1 MIDEYYN
8 KIVTCIKNA
17 TQLCIPLAEYGS
29 DNNEC
34 FVTGW
39 NDVVKDKRCA
49 ARAAYIDWITAGKP
63 RQGPLFTLMARARAS
78 FKYALRYCRHH
89 EEMLRADA
97 YAKNLYN
104 QEYRVFW
111 KNINKCS
118 NAAATKHASVV
129 NGCSG
134 ESNIADMW
142 CNHFEKLYNFVT
154 DDRSKSFFM
163 NN

>member
-39 NDVVKDKRCA
+39 NDVVRDKRCA
-49 ARAAYIDWITAGKP
+49 ARAAYFDWITAGKP
-63 RQGPLFTLMARARAS
+63 RQGHLFTLMARTRAS

-89 EEMLRADA
+89 EEMLRADS
-97 YAKNLYN
+97 YATNLYN
-104 QEYRVFW
+104 QE
-111 KNINKCS
+111 
-118 NAAATKHASVV
+118 
-129 NGCSG
+129 
-134 ESNIADMW
+134 
-142 CNHFEKLYNFVT
+142 
-154 DDRSKSFFM
+154 
-163 NN
+163 